1 MIPVDKASRQQKVA
15 AESEDD
21 PRLDWEKED
30 REIDGSEPDLEQ
42 TELDHASL

>member
-1 MIPVDKASRQQKVA
+1 MVPVDKASRQQKVA

-42 TELDHASL
+42 TEFDHASL